1 MNKVDISQQYAFGD
15 LKNLG
20 QGLDRLVGPAFV
32 IAGLAVIIYFVIA
45 GIKYIS
51 SGGDK
56 EELSKAQAM
65 LTHALI
71 GFILLIMLFLVVE
84 FIFARLFG
92 SNIEFIKGL

>member
-1 MNKVDISQQYAFGD
+1 MKVDISQQYAFGD

-56 EELSKAQAM
+56 EELGKAQAM
-65 LTHALI
+65 MTHALI

-84 FIFARLFG
+84 FVFARLFG